1 MPSLLRSTA
10 SRSRP
15 LRAVAVA
22 LALTASLA
30 ACQKQQ
36 AEEPIVRSTEPMAV
50 HTPPPVYPMELGC
63 QDIGGQVV
71 LQVTIGVEGKPTAIR
86 QVRSSGS
93 KPLDDAAVAA
103 VRGWT
108 FRAATRGGKP
118 TPVAIQVPIT
128 FAPPDVRPESCFQY
142 DEEQKNKL

>member
-1 MPSLLRSTA
+1 MPSRSPF
-10 SRSRP
+10 RSRP
-15 LRAVAVA
+15 LRAAAAA
-22 LALTASLA
+22 LALTAALA
-30 ACQKQQ
+30 ACQKP
-36 AEEPIVRSTEPMAV
+36 AEAPVVRSTEPMAV
-50 HTPPPVYPMELGC
+50 HTPPPEYPMELGC

-86 QVRSSGS
+86 QVRGSGS

-128 FAPPDVRPESCFQY
+128 FSPPDVRPESCFQY
-142 DEEQKNKL
+142 DEAQKNKL